1 MARDAISRGD
11 IWLADT
17 GKSKRAFEF
26 GKKRPVIVLQSDK
39 LNILAANGYYDHI
52 LVIPIT
58 HVRFDILEEFHPFIA
73 PRDKLQEGGYAACN
87 AVCFLRHEFFV
98 EKLTETTDEEM
109 ERIETSLKEILNL
122 KG

>member
-1 MARDAISRGD
+1 MARDAINRGE

-26 GKKRPVIVLQSDK
+26 GKKRPVIVIQSDK
-39 LNILAANGYYDHI
+39 LNILAENGYYDHI

-58 HVRFDILEEFHPFIA
+58 KVRFEILEEFRPYLP
-73 PRDKLQEGGYAACN
+73 PREKLLTGGYAACN
-87 AVCFLRHEFFV
+87 ALCFLRLEFFTQ
-98 EKLTETTDEEM
+98 KLAEASEIEM
-109 ERIETSLKEILNL
+109 EQIETSIKEILNL